1 MSSGE
6 QITKMIFIH
15 LQLESG
21 GEQDLDALDQ
31 TQSDYLSAASD
42 LEDTDGEVFTDGE
55 AYTDNEDLDE
65 AYPGQNAANPSRIAG
80 AALARSSEPA
90 FTRRSPSDDSY
101 SHREVPPLMHVPEP
115 RAIRRESYSP
125 PHSAPEEEGEE
136 EPSQRSFT
144 DSDFSALDAD
154 APNTPSDGPPD
165 FVAPNPPTRHYVSEP
180 TYADAQPESPQHAS
194 LSTIE
199 EKLQQVKKIYILF
212 IFKGPMSDVFK
223 GTGYKNHNVEYEYST
238 IFCSPKFTPTAG
250 AALTLTASITKF

>member
-115 RAIRRESYSP
+115 RAMRRKSYSP
-125 PHSAPEEEGEE
+125 PHSAAEEEEEEEE

-144 DSDFSALDAD
+144 DSDFSALDAG

-165 FVAPNPPTRHYVSEP
+165 FVAPDPSTRRYVSEP

-199 EKLQQVKKIYILF
+199 EKLQQVKKKEV
-212 IFKGPMSDVFK
+212 IFKGPVSDVFK
-223 GTGYKNHNVEYEYST
+223 GTG
-238 IFCSPKFTPTAG
+238 
-250 AALTLTASITKF
+250 

>member
-115 RAIRRESYSP
+115 RAVRHESYSP
-125 PHSAPEEEGEE
+125 PHSAAGEEEE

-144 DSDFSALDAD
+144 DSDFSALDAG

-165 FVAPNPPTRHYVSEP
+165 FVAPSPSTRHYVSEP

-199 EKLQQVKKIYILF
+199 EKLQQVKNIYF
-212 IFKGPMSDVFK
+212 IYV
-223 GTGYKNHNVEYEYST
+223 
-238 IFCSPKFTPTAG
+238 
-250 AALTLTASITKF
+250 